1 MPPPLI
7 SAKDFQAQYGR
18 GATTTSAPA
27 SGKAP
32 AKPSTKPKGPSPA
45 NALTAAVIELL
56 QLRGFRAWRQ
66 NNGGVWDPTRQ
77 VFRAN
82 SSTPGI
88 SDVLAYH
95 LKTGRF
101 AAVEI
106 KVGSD
111 KLSDA
116 QTAFLSDV
124 IAAGGFGCE
133 CRSIAQL
140 DRELT
145 LYLSSLQAL

>member
-1 MPPPLI
+1 MTAPEYQ
-7 SAKDFQAQYGR
+7 AKYGR
-18 GATTTSAPA
+18 GATTAPA
-27 SGKAP
+27 TG
-32 AKPSTKPKGPSPA
+32 KPSTTKAPSPA
-45 NALTAAVIELL
+45 NSLTKAVIELL
-56 QLRGFRAWRQ
+56 QLRGFTAWRQ

-88 SDVLAYH
+88 SDVLGYH
-95 LKTGRF
+95 RINGRF

-106 KVGSD
+106 KIGSD
-111 KLSDA
+111 KLSAA
-116 QTAFLSDV
+116 QAAFLADV

-133 CRSIAQL
+133 GRSLDQV

-145 LYLSSLQAL
+145 LYLSTLQP